1 MELLGDNL
9 SVLRRRQPSHTFNLK
24 TTMALGMCILRAI
37 KSVHDR
43 GYLHRD
49 IKPVCSLLI

>member
-9 SVLRRRQPSHTFNLK
+9 SVLRRRQPSHTFDLK
-24 TTMALGMCILRAI
+24 TTMALGMCMLRAI

-49 IKPVCSLLI
+49 IKPVCL